1 MYFIDNNI
9 RYIDSNGM
17 LISDFYMSSK
27 DFENKYG
34 ISYQDLISK
43 EKRM

>member
-1 MYFIDNNI
+1 
-9 RYIDSNGM
+9 M

-27 DFENKYG
+27 DFEIKYG
-34 ISYQDLISK
+34 ISYQELIIK